1 MWDRG
6 DSSVPPIGGMA
17 LGWAVSPH
25 IRCASLLVVPKF
37 LGKEGRIFVL
47 SLVIAAIFNGTDAS
61 SSPWGFN
68 SFGVPRLP
76 LIPPPPAPQRSRGQ
90 PVAQPGGGDPLHGLR
105 DRAAGQPQPPSV
117 EGDHG
122 ATEGSDGG
130 HGGEG
135 GRGGGRGDVGM
146 GDVGWGGDMGVWGG
160 VEV

>member
-1 MWDRG
+1 MWDCG

-47 SLVIAAIFNGTDAS
+47 SLVIAAVFNGTDAS

-76 LIPPPPAPQRSRGQ
+76 LIPPPPPPTPQRSRGQ

-122 ATEGSDGG
+122 ATESSDGG

-135 GRGGGRGDVGM
+135 GLGGEGMWGWGMWGCGGG
-146 GDVGWGGDMGVWGG
+146 MGV
-160 VEV
+160 